1 MATNVHTPPQT
12 MEDVKVRTRTGAFCA
27 YFFRLRESSQSTI
40 VVDTSTFGPVVTLV
54 SVAIIL
60 SFTMMEFLDYRRV
73 GIDTSVVVD
82 RSRGEKLTVHLNVTF
97 PRVPCYCELLH
108 PKPVLPPPPIQLT
121 RPHPISVP
129 SIVPRFDGHIRGAAT
144 RHLARYQQ
152 DPSHVYGGGRPGLA
166 SRRAPQRH

>member
-1 MATNVHTPPQT
+1 

-27 YFFRLRESSQSTI
+27 YFFRLRESAQSAI
-40 VVDTSTFGPVVTLV
+40 VVDTSTFGSVVTLV

-108 PKPVLPPPPIQLT
+108 PNPSRRRRRPWYNLT
-121 RPHPISVP
+121 ADTTSSHLCAQYCP
-129 SIVPRFDGHIRGAAT
+129 SI
-144 RHLARYQQ
+144 
-152 DPSHVYGGGRPGLA
+152 
-166 SRRAPQRH
+166 